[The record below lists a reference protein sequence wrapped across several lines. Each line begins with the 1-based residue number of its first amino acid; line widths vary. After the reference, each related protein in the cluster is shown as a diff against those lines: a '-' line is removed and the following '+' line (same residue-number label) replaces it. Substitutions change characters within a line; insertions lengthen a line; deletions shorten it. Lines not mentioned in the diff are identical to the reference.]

1 MEYKMFHVEHF
12 IFQELFFMQPAFVA
26 YLFLAIAIIFE
37 VCGTAMLVKT
47 GQFTRLLPTAFVIVL
62 YVVSFYFL
70 TLSLKFI
77 PVGIAYAIWSA
88 VGIVAIALIGFVF
101 FKQSLDMP
109 AITGISLII
118 IGVLIINLFSKSVTQ
133 G

>member
-26 YLFLAIAIIFE
+26 YLFLAIAIIIE

-47 GQFTRLLPTAFVIVL
+47 EQFTRLLPTAFVIVL

-70 TLSLKFI
+70 SLSLKFI

>member
-109 AITGISLII
+109 AIAGISLII